1 MQHPEPKAFETH
13 YNRLSSLKMIKLDYD
28 GAVHGPNEASSVII
42 DYDHVH
48 QWQNGPT
55 TEEIVNNRILQSE

>member
-1 MQHPEPKAFETH
+1 
-13 YNRLSSLKMIKLDYD
+13 MIKLDNER
-28 GAVHGPNEASSVII
+28 GASNQHASTGII

-55 TEEIVNNRILQSE
+55 TEEIVNNRLL